1 MSSTGPSNPSQP
13 APGVGAGSEPAK
25 RFALRLRTL
34 TAVVIAPI
42 IIAGIIVGDWAI
54 LALALVVIGIC
65 AYELSRALEPLPFP
79 AALVAGV
86 TPVLLSIP
94 YGTVGILAGSILSL
108 PWALVWLAGRSDV
121 RTLRAILAILLMS
134 VWVGVPMAHLGL
146 ISALQNDR
154 LLIVIAIVGPWI
166 SDAGAYFAGRIFGR
180 HLLFPTLSPS
190 KTVEGGVGGLI
201 LTTLV
206 VGWFSLEILG
216 FDPVKSI
223 VLGLMVSVA
232 SQAGDLFESTLK
244 RILDIKD
251 LGKILPG
258 HGGMLD
264 RIDSLLFTAPAV
276 YYISLLL

>member
-1 MSSTGPSNPSQP
+1 M
-13 APGVGAGSEPAK
+13 
-25 RFALRLRTL
+25 RLRTL
-34 TAVVIAPI
+34 TAIALAPI
-42 IIAGIIVGDWAI
+42 IIAGIIIGDWAV
-54 LALALVVIGIC
+54 LALALIVIGIA
-65 AYELSRALEPLPFP
+65 AYELSRALEPLPFN

-94 YGTVGILAGSILSL
+94 YGAVGILAGSILSL

-146 ISALQNDR
+146 ISALANDR
-154 LLIVIAIVGPWI
+154 FLIVIAIVGPWI
-166 SDAGAYFAGRIFGR
+166 SDAGAYVFGRLFGR
-180 HLLFPTLSPS
+180 HLLFPTLSPK
-190 KTVEGGVGGLI
+190 KTIEGGIGGLV
-201 LTTLV
+201 LTTIV
-206 VGWFSLEILG
+206 VGWFSYELLG